1 MQQAAATHLEQFPW
15 NHQQQQHRHQAVE
28 SISWDMGWMRIECH
42 RSSQWSS
49 LCTCT
54 GNASSW
60 SPDGRGEQHRWIAEQ
75 VWEICSCDEWVKFF
89 EDFIFLFYWIAKTI
103 SSVSLSFFSRLFFIP
118 FRLYFFQCLFTGKA
132 LCVSIVAQFLL
143 YGKKQLTQPL
153 ASAISLSFF
162 FVWRIVIFLYD
173 YYNNNY
179 NS

>member
-1 MQQAAATHLEQFPW
+1 
-15 NHQQQQHRHQAVE
+15 
-28 SISWDMGWMRIECH
+28 MGWMRIECH

-49 LCTCT
+49 LCTCS

-60 SPDGRGEQHRWIAEQ
+60 SPVGRGEAAPLNSWTGLGDMFLRWMSQ
-75 VWEICSCDEWVKFF
+75 VLRRFYIPILLNRENHQFCILEFLQQI
-89 EDFIFLFYWIAKTI
+89 IFYSF
-103 SSVSLSFFSRLFFIP
+103 SVILFFK
-118 FRLYFFQCLFTGKA
+118 CLFTGKA

-143 YGKKQLTQPL
+143 YGMKQLTQPL